1 MIKHLSEESLEK
13 LLLLYNKV
21 WEEGSLPGSR
31 KEAIIIPIKN
41 PGMDNSKPGNYRPIV
56 LTSHICKIMQRM
68 INERLMHFLESR
80 NIITANQSGFRKGR
94 GTMDP
99 IICLEDEVRKAQI
112 NKEAVVAVF
121 FDVEK
126 AYDMLWKYGLLIKMH
141 LMGIGGKMFNWIMDF
156 LDRRMIQV
164 KMGK

>member
-1 MIKHLSEESLEK
+1 M
-13 LLLLYNKV
+13 
-21 WEEGSLPGSR
+21 
-31 KEAIIIPIKN
+31 
-41 PGMDNSKPGNYRPIV
+41 
-56 LTSHICKIMQRM
+56 
-68 INERLMHFLESR
+68 
-80 NIITANQSGFRKGR
+80 
-94 GTMDP
+94 
-99 IICLEDEVRKAQI
+99 RKAQI

-121 FDVEK
+121 FDVEE